1 MDEQQGRMREEIS
14 TTLKAEVKEELL
26 LEITKLQSQMKATL
40 IELEDLWN
48 CAMRSTLIFK
58 NILGIQN
65 ESWEDTS
72 RLLDDF
78 ITCELNLPYSFDEI
92 NFQISRAHQSTEQDE
107 DHSNKNQRSPKP
119 IFAQFVNWRIAEE
132 IRNHIIELNAKRR
145 INVFVSQVYSKQ
157 LTLQRNGALKY
168 RRDYLNENSD
178 VQIKLEFPAILR
190 YRRKCSRGKWDTLK
204 VF

>member
-26 LEITKLQSQMKATL
+26 LEITKLQAQMKATL
-40 IELEDLWN
+40 IELEDLQN
-48 CAMRSTLIFK
+48 RPMRSTLIFK
-58 NILGIQN
+58 NIPGIQN
-65 ESWEDTS
+65 ESWENIS
-72 RLLDDF
+72 RLLADF
-78 ITCELNLPYSFDEI
+78 ITCELDLPYSFEKID
-92 NFQISRAHQSTEQDE
+92 FQISRAHRSTEQDK

-132 IRNHIIELNAKRR
+132 IRNRIIELNAKRR
-145 INVFVSQVYSKQ
+145 INVFVSQMYSKE

-190 YRRKCSRGKWDTLK
+190 YRRKGSRGKWDTLK